1 MLNQYFTYL
10 LYRNFHMI
18 LMLFSPIKYR
28 SFKLI
33 FTNLW
38 ANQKKGVSCDT
49 PSLLI
54 FKSVLFHV
62 YFNPIGTIWISG
74 SLNFFSW
81 LFL

>member
-38 ANQKKGVSCDT
+38 ANKKKGV
-49 PSLLI
+49 PQERHSLI
-54 FKSVLFHV
+54 INFQICF
-62 YFNPIGTIWISG
+62 ISRLLQ
-74 SLNFFSW
+74 SNWNDSDQREP
-81 LFL
+81 